1 MRRRTLAALLVAA
14 AAVSACAG
22 RASPRAGAASPVGAK
37 APYDA
42 PPAGAHTIT
51 IAVDSAPAREILAS
65 LSRPRIDASDVKVL
79 EDMPVVRIAIQ
90 DSGRPAE
97 TFERDFAAAFE
108 EGARPAVF
116 DFQSV
121 RAARERWKVLLDG
134 LTSREGDLSR
144 LSARR
149 AAALLPSE
157 PVVSVNVA
165 VAFTFGLSGLGDHL
179 VGRNAVGRDIVV
191 VDLARALGDSGGDT
205 VDAHIA
211 RLSRLIAGE
220 AFRQA
225 WAKYR
230 QAAAG
235 WTAPDPSLGDEA
247 PLLVA
252 TAEGGPVS
260 LYSLDENFFP
270 THVWLKEPMRHAIDE
285 FNRRADR
292 FAEARDNLER
302 RMDLLAESRRP
313 DFKARIAGPAGAFM
327 TDGIVEVSGIEALRA
342 ALARGPRAFFQAY
355 DRATQ
360 SNAELIPLA
369 KSVRDRLGRP

>member
-1 MRRRTLAALLVAA
+1 MKRVAFGVLA
-14 AAVSACAG
+14 AAVSAAAGCAG
-22 RASPRAGAASPVGAK
+22 SGSPKAAAASPVGAR

-42 PPAGAHTIT
+42 PAAGPHAIAIT
-51 IAVDSAPAREILAS
+51 IDSAPAREILAS
-65 LSRPRIDASDVKVL
+65 LSRPRVDASDVKVL
-79 EDMPVVRIAIQ
+79 EAMPAVHIAIE
-90 DSGRPAE
+90 DSGRPPD

-108 EGARPAVF
+108 EGAARASVF

-121 RAARERWKVLLDG
+121 RNARERWKTLLDG
-134 LTSREGDLSR
+134 LASREADLSR
-144 LSARR
+144 LSVRR
-149 AAALLPSE
+149 AAALLPAE
-157 PVVSVNVA
+157 PVVSATVD
-165 VAFTFGLSGLGDHL
+165 VAFTFGVSGLGDHL
-179 VGRNAVGRDIVV
+179 VGRTAAGRDVVV
-191 VDLARALGDSGGDT
+191 VDLARALGDSGGEPLDGN
-205 VDAHIA
+205 IA

-230 QAAAG
+230 QASPG
-235 WTAPDPSLGDEA
+235 WRSADPSLGDVA

-252 TAEGGPVS
+252 TAEAGPVS

-270 THVWLKEPMRHAIDE
+270 TYVWLKEPMRHAIDD

-302 RMDLLAESRRP
+302 RVELLAESRRP
-313 DFKARIAGPAGAFM
+313 DFRGRVAGPAGAFM
-327 TDGIVEVSGIEALRA
+327 TDAIVEVSGIDALRS

-360 SNAELIPLA
+360 SNGDLIPLA
-369 KSVRDRLGRP
+369 KSVRDRLHP